1 MHAIEAAGFA
11 IAQDDAALID
21 RRTPS
26 RVLPV
31 LRAPAKSLVT
41 VAFYAFVV
49 IVALLSFLR
58 SRILRPSSARISR
71 QTLDR
76 AR

>member
-1 MHAIEAAGFA
+1 MHVIEAAGFA

-21 RRTPS
+21 RRATS
-26 RVLPV
+26 RVLPA
-31 LRAPAKSLVT
+31 LRAPAKSLAAA
-41 VAFYAFVV
+41 AFYTFVV

-58 SRILRPSSARISR
+58 SRVRRASSARVSQR
-71 QTLDR
+71 LDR